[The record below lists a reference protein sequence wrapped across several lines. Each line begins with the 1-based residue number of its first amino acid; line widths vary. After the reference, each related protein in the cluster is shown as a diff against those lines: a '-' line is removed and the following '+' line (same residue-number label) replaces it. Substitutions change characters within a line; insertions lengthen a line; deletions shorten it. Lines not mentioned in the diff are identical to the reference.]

1 MTRWQTLFGS
11 LLAALL
17 FLACGGP
24 TPPGFALEETVRDLG
39 ELDSGPTIPLT
50 FPFQVGQEAVRIDRL
65 TPSCGCLRPRIL
77 VAGQEVPLGTEMAP
91 GTKGVVAVDYATAGF
106 LGRKFTGVKI
116 TGSGPGLPAEVEV
129 QSWLRSWF
137 EVEPRAVQ
145 FGSVNGEQEER
156 RQVVITGREP
166 FRLTGLLGGAPP
178 LEVAGIPSAEKA
190 LSQTIEIVL
199 PPTTAEGRHAGFL
212 NLATDQEGYPV
223 PLAVEYTVAGRL
235 WTLPDRR
242 VLLGQVPVGME
253 RFETIEIGAREG
265 RLGTPEVVL
274 EGIPG
279 GESQVET
286 LSEGS
291 RYRIQL
297 KVVPDAAGTLSGEV
311 LLRLPY
317 TWAGTQE
324 IVERRLQVFGV
335 VRDA

>member
-24 TPPGFALEETVRDLG
+24 VPPGFALEETVRDLG
-39 ELDSGPTIPLT
+39 EMDSGPTVPLR
-50 FPFQVGQEAVRIDRL
+50 FPFKVGKEAVRIDRL

-77 VAGQEVPLGTEMAP
+77 VAGEEIPLGTELSP
-91 GTKGVVAVDYATAGF
+91 GTEGILAVDYATAGF

-116 TGSGPGLPAEVEV
+116 TGNGPGLPAEIEIR
-129 QSWLRSWF
+129 SWLRSWF
-137 EVEPRAVQ
+137 DVQPRAVE
-145 FGSVNGEQEER
+145 FGTVSGDKEI
-156 RQVVITGREP
+156 RQKVVIRGREP
-166 FRLTGLLGGAPP
+166 FRLTGLLGGSPP
-178 LEVAGIPSAEKA
+178 LEVSGLPSPQAS

-199 PPTTAEGRHAGFL
+199 PPTTAEGRHVGFL
-212 NLATDQEGYPV
+212 NLATDQPEYPV

-235 WTLPDRR
+235 WTIPDRR
-242 VLLGQVPVGME
+242 LLLGQISPGVE
-253 RFETIEIGAREG
+253 RFEVIEIGAREG

-274 EGIPG
+274 SDIPG
-279 GESQVET
+279 GESRVET
-286 LSEGS
+286 IHEGS

-297 KVVPDAAGTLSGEV
+297 KLVLDAAGTLSGEV